1 MLGIVGRL
9 SSNREVQTVMLDQAL
24 VSGTNFFSGVVIAR
38 SLGPD
43 QFGVFSLA
51 WTGVLFAV
59 SLHFSSVTAPMMS
72 IGPKEQSNEPLYYSK
87 AFSQHLVIMMILVVL
102 SALGAWLSDQYFD
115 QRQLDGFVLVLPF
128 LVAAFTTQ
136 EFLRRLCFTQ
146 HRPSR
151 ALVSDAL
158 RYGVQIILL
167 TALWLSGEASLEKM
181 LWIIAL
187 CASLGC
193 LPIIG
198 LDLRLVHSAAHWV
211 RHYHFSKWMIG
222 GAVVTWFSGNLFLVA
237 AGAVLGASA
246 AGAYRAA
253 QQLTGPLQVLMQ
265 GLDNLIP
272 VRLAEALSSHRDDL
286 RKQANRLTILTVAA
300 CAPLVGLLVVVPE
313 PLMRLFFGDSFAPYA
328 YLVPWFTLAT
338 ATITIATAWR
348 GGLRALEITRPF
360 FMIFAVSAALCM
372 LTAEFLVR
380 QYGLQGAV
388 LGVVAVTA
396 LQQSYFAVLFY
407 KNARRPLVTQGGDS
421 FEDE

>member
-1 MLGIVGRL
+1 MLGILGRL

-24 VSGTNFFSGVVIAR
+24 VSGTNFFSGVLIAR

-72 IGPKEQSNEPLYYSK
+72 IGPKEQTKQPLYYSK
-87 AFSQHLVIMMILVVL
+87 AFSQHLIIMLVL
-102 SALGAWLSDQYFD
+102 AIFTAIGSWMSDRYFD
-115 QRQLDGFVLVLPF
+115 KRQLDSFVLVLPI

-158 RYGVQIILL
+158 RYGVQIVLL
-167 TALWLSGEASLEKM
+167 VALWLSGEASLEKM
-181 LWIIAL
+181 LWVIAL

-198 LDLRLVHSAAHWV
+198 LQLKLVHSVGHWV
-211 RHYHFSKWMIG
+211 RHYNFSKWMIG
-222 GAVVTWFSGNLFLVA
+222 GAVVTWFSGNIFLVA
-237 AGAVLGASA
+237 TGAILGASA

-253 QQLTGPLQVLMQ
+253 QQITGPLQVLMQ

-272 VRLAEALSSHRDDL
+272 VRLAEALNTHRGEL
-286 RKQANRLTILTVAA
+286 RKQANRLVILTAAA
-300 CAPLVGLLVVVPE
+300 CAPIIGLLVMVPE

-338 ATITIATAWR
+338 AMITIGTAWR

-360 FMIFAVSAALCM
+360 FTIFAVGAVFCV

-380 QYGLQGAV
+380 EYGLQGAV
-388 LGVVAVTA
+388 LGVVAVTV
-396 LQQSYFAVLFY
+396 LNQSYLAFLFY
-407 KNARRPLVTQGGDS
+407 KHAS
-421 FEDE
+421 KH

>member
-1 MLGIVGRL
+1 
-9 SSNREVQTVMLDQAL
+9 
-24 VSGTNFFSGVVIAR
+24 
-38 SLGPD
+38 
-43 QFGVFSLA
+43 
-51 WTGVLFAV
+51 
-59 SLHFSSVTAPMMS
+59 
-72 IGPKEQSNEPLYYSK
+72 
-87 AFSQHLVIMMILVVL
+87 
-102 SALGAWLSDQYFD
+102 
-115 QRQLDGFVLVLPF
+115 
-128 LVAAFTTQ
+128 
-136 EFLRRLCFTQ
+136 
-146 HRPSR
+146 
-151 ALVSDAL
+151 
-158 RYGVQIILL
+158 
-167 TALWLSGEASLEKM
+167 
-181 LWIIAL
+181 
-187 CASLGC
+187 
-193 LPIIG
+193 
-198 LDLRLVHSAAHWV
+198 
-211 RHYHFSKWMIG
+211 MIG

-272 VRLAEALSSHRDDL
+272 VSLAEALSSHRDDL